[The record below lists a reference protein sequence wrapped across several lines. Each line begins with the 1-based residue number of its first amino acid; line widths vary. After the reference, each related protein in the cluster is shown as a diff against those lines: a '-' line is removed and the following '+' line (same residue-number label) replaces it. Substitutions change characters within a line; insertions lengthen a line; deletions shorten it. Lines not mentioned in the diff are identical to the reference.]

1 MTKDESE
8 RGSSLVVA
16 RGEIVKAKQGDSVA
30 RERAREH
37 ERRRRTSQIKR
48 MEEVEKKR
56 RKKKNGDTAGREA
69 ARLAR
74 QVQRA
79 RAREDANS
87 HNYSRVVELRADFDT
102 FRERKR
108 TSPR

>member
-1 MTKDESE
+1 MHCLGGRGGEGVKGPERQAPRQAVTKDESE

-30 RERAREH
+30 RERAREY

-48 MEEVEKKR
+48 MEEVEKKKR
-56 RKKKNGDTAGREA
+56 RKKNGDTAGREA

-79 RAREDANS
+79 RARGCE
-87 HNYSRVVELRADFDT
+87 F
-102 FRERKR
+102 
-108 TSPR
+108 P

>member
-1 MTKDESE
+1 MPWRTRREGVKGPERQAPRQAVTKDESE

-30 RERAREH
+30 RERAREY

-48 MEEVEKKR
+48 MEEVEKKK

-79 RAREDANS
+79 RAR
-87 HNYSRVVELRADFDT
+87 SRGCEF
-102 FRERKR
+102 
-108 TSPR
+108 P